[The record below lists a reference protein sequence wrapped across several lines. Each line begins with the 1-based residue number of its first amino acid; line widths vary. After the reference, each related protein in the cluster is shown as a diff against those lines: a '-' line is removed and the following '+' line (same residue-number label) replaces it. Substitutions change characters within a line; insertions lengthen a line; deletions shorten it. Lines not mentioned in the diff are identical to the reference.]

1 MMRANTVKLRHR
13 ATGKKRVVGA
23 ATYGEGDWSEW
34 DVVASTLDGAEPQ
47 LGDAD
52 ERDDED
58 ELDAADVLDALEDW
72 REITPWHA
80 RALFVERATGRRP
93 RNQAQADELMAFLEE
108 ALDGV
113 GE

>member
-1 MMRANTVKLRHR
+1 MMRANSVKLRHR

-23 ATYGEGDWSEW
+23 AIYDDGDWREW
-34 DVVASTLDGAEPQ
+34 DVIASTLDGVEGYADDDRAE
-47 LGDAD
+47 L
-52 ERDDED
+52 DDED
-58 ELDAADVLDALEDW
+58 DATVLDALDDW

-80 RALFVERATGRRP
+80 RASFVERATGRRP
-93 RNQAQADELMAFLEE
+93 RNQVQANELMAFLED

>member
-23 ATYGEGDWSEW
+23 AIYDDGDWREW
-34 DVVASTLDGAEPQ
+34 DVIASMLDGAAPSAND
-47 LGDAD
+47 L
-52 ERDDED
+52 DDED
-58 ELDAADVLDALEDW
+58 DAAVLDALDDW

-80 RALFVERATGRRP
+80 RASFVERATGRRP
-93 RNQAQADELMAFLEE
+93 RNQVQAGELMAFLED